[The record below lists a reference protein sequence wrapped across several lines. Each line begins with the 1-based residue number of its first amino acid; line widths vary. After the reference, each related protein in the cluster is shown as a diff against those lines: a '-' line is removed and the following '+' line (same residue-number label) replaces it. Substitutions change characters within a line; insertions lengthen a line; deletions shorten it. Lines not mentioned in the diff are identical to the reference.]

1 MFKIKVLSKEDVV
14 TVLEI
19 QQVIDVIENVYK
31 AKNSDLTEVWPTI
44 FYDFVPGK
52 ADMDIKSGYL
62 KNEKMFG
69 HKTVTWF
76 GDNADKGIPTLIGMI
91 AVFDAETGA
100 PLGIMD
106 ASYITGIRTGA
117 AGAIGAKYLA
127 KKDAENL
134 LIIGAG
140 NQSIFQIA
148 AVLTALPNIKRVQ
161 VASIEYSDAKK
172 FIGDI
177 SNKLESEFG
186 LNAENINFEAVNNLE
201 SAVKESHIIITVT
214 PSRKPIIKKEW
225 VQRGTHISCIGADME
240 GKQEIDSKIM
250 KSAII
255 FVDDLEHCKDVGEI
269 EIPLKQGLLSE
280 DDIIGEIGELILGK
294 KIGRTNDNQITIFD
308 ATGMA
313 LMDIATAKVA
323 LELADKKGLG
333 SVVNL

>member
-1 MFKIKVLSKEDVV
+1 MFKIKVLSKEDVED
-14 TVLEI
+14 VLEM
-19 QQVIDVIENVYK
+19 QKVIDVVEEVYK
-31 AKNSDLTEVWPTI
+31 AKNNDLTEVWPTV

-76 GDNADKGIPTLIGMI
+76 GDNTEKGLPTLIGML
-91 AVFDAETGA
+91 AVFDSETGV

-127 KKDAENL
+127 RKDAENL
-134 LIIGAG
+134 LIVGAG
-140 NQSIFQIA
+140 NQSLFQIA
-148 AVLTALPNIKRVQ
+148 ATLTTLPQIKKVR
-161 VASIEYSDAKK
+161 VASLEFLEAQK
-172 FIGDI
+172 FIDNI
-177 SNKLESEFG
+177 SDKLEKEFG
-186 LNAENINFEAVNNLE
+186 IKTENICFEAVKDLE
-201 SAVKESHIIITVT
+201 TAVKESHIIITVT
-214 PSRKPIIKKEW
+214 PSRKAILKKEW
-225 VQRGTHISCIGADME
+225 IQKGTHISCIGADME
-240 GKQEIDSKIM
+240 GKQEIESEIM
-250 KSAII
+250 ESAVI
-255 FVDDLEHCKDVGEI
+255 FVDDMEHCRDVGEI
-269 EIPLKQGLLSE
+269 EKPLKEGVLSE
-280 DDIIGEIGELILGK
+280 DDIIGEIGELILGR

-333 SVVNL
+333 SIVNI